1 VLVNVAEANVEVQNR
16 LGLHL
21 RAASALAQ
29 TAAQFTSK
37 IMIGAGK
44 DLVNA
49 KSMTSLMMLG
59 AAQGSK
65 LKLRAE
71 GDDAREAV
79 KAVQTLF
86 DDKFGEE

>member
-1 VLVNVAEANVEVQNR
+1 VEVQNR

-29 TAAQFTSK
+29 TAAKFASK
-37 IMIGAGK
+37 VTIGTGK

-65 LKLRAE
+65 LKVRTE
-71 GDDAREAV
+71 GTDAREAL
-79 KAVQTLF
+79 KAVQALF
-86 DDKFGEE
+86 DEKFGEE

>member
-1 VLVNVAEANVEVQNR
+1 MEVKNR

-37 IMIGAGK
+37 IMIGPGK

-65 LKLRAE
+65 LKVRTE
-71 GDDAREAV
+71 GTDAREAL
-79 KAVQTLF
+79 KAVQALF
-86 DDKFGEE
+86 DARFGEE

>member
-1 VLVNVAEANVEVQNR
+1 MEVKNR

-29 TAAQFTSK
+29 TAAQFSSK
-37 IMIGAGK
+37 IMIGSGK

-65 LKLRAE
+65 LKVRAE
-71 GDDAREAV
+71 GTDAREAL
-79 KAVQTLF
+79 KAIQTLF
-86 DDKFGEE
+86 DDRFGEE